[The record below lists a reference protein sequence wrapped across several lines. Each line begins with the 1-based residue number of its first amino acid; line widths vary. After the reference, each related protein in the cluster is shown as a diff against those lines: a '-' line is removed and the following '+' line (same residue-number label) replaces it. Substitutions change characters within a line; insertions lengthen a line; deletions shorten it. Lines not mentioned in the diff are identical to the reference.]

1 MTDAAIAAAAP
12 ELDIDPYEDAV
23 LESPFAM
30 FEAIR
35 QAPAVYLKRHDVYA
49 IGRHRE
55 VQAAMKDWQTFSSTG
70 GIGLTD
76 VRKPDTWRA
85 RSPIGDVDPPD
96 HTKVRTVM
104 QRILSPQ
111 VIRAWRAG
119 FEEEAERLLDELV
132 GKEYVDGVQD
142 LAEAYVSTSFP
153 KVMGIRHT
161 PQLRENWYLMGELN
175 FDSQGPRNARYLA
188 TQQRADELIS
198 DWQQASMQRESLL
211 PGGFGIKIFE
221 AADAGAMAPE
231 LAPLLIRS
239 FLRGGLD
246 TTTSML
252 SAVLWYLA
260 RDPSQY
266 ARLRED
272 PALARPALDEAMR
285 LETPSQTAYRL
296 TMRDVVVDG
305 TRIPADKKVMLQ
317 LGAANRDPAFWDRP
331 DAFDVQRNPVGHLAL
346 GHGIHM
352 CIGQMVARLEGECV
366 LNALTRR
373 VSRLGLEGPPARKLN
388 NALRGF
394 KTLPLRLQA

>member
-1 MTDAAIAAAAP
+1 MTAALTVASAP

-23 LESPFAM
+23 LDSPFAM

-35 QAPAVYLKRHDVYA
+35 QAPVVYLGRHDIYA
-49 IGRHRE
+49 IGRHRN
-55 VQAAMKDWQTFSSTG
+55 VQAALKDWETFSSAAG
-70 GIGLTD
+70 MGLTD
-76 VRKPDTWRA
+76 VRKPDAWRA

-96 HTKVRTVM
+96 HTQVRTVM

-111 VIRAWRAG
+111 VIRGWREG
-119 FEEEAERLLDELV
+119 FEEEAERLLDEMLE
-132 GKEYVDGVQD
+132 KEYIDGVKD
-142 LAEAYVSTSFP
+142 LSETYVSTSFP
-153 KVMGIRHT
+153 KAMGMRHT
-161 PQLRENWYLMGELN
+161 PRLRENWYLMGELN

-188 TQQRADELIS
+188 TQQRADALIK
-198 DWQQASMQRESLL
+198 DWQQASMQRDSLL
-211 PGGFGIKIFE
+211 PGGFGIRIFE
-221 AADAGAMAPE
+221 AADAGQMAPE

-272 PALARPALDEAMR
+272 PSLARPALDEAMR
-285 LETPSQTAYRL
+285 MESPSQTAYRL
-296 TMRDVVVDG
+296 TTRDVVMDG
-305 TRIPADKKVMLQ
+305 TLIPADRKVLLQ

-331 DAFDVQRNPVGHLAL
+331 DEFDVQRNPVGHLAL

-352 CIGQMVARLEGECV
+352 CIGQMIARLEGECV
-366 LNALTRR
+366 LNALVRR
-373 VSRLGLEGPPARKLN
+373 VSRLSLEGPPVRKLN
-388 NALRGF
+388 NALRGL
-394 KTLPLRLQA
+394 KSLPLRLRA